1 MSTLKDKAQEILDE
15 KIAKIKPEN
24 IKKDIQIFDVTGIL
38 DEELPTLDITVP
50 NSIDIDLSTENQTV
64 VFENTAYI
72 PDVKV
77 LLKLFARE
85 KTSEDEWKT
94 GIIGNIQELGVV
106 FNRNNKLTISFN
118 IWFLEDI
125 DDYDFKID
133 MMFVKNNYLPQTSSI
148 MCNLI
153 KPNGAKLQL
162 HMESNSHSSIKGVI
176 TDPNDIVIT
185 DENDVVIDN
194 LTKLY
199 EDDYWTDTFII
210 SLLPIGNYKVKLNHN
225 GSEISN
231 MNFSITETDMKVNNK
246 FTKTLYYAIDDIYT
260 FKGEIKYNN
269 PYQENEQQLL
279 HFAKCKL
286 TRQDSDGQPISKE
299 VQISPY
305 IAGQFILDGA
315 KQLEVELNKPGYET
329 QLYTYSNNELSEGP
343 YYIYQMAQTFDS
355 TTHNSIDIV
364 IGPWEDEQAGT
375 TSAAP
380 DDLDISIYL
389 QNDNDEYV
397 LVDDESIGYY
407 VSNSNENLS
416 AVVVFGKMN
425 QNVKL
430 VLNDSRYK
438 FSQQEES
445 EHEAIRSIN
454 EWGYTI
460 GLYPVE

>member
-15 KIAKIKPEN
+15 KKAKIKPEN
-24 IKKDIQIFDVTGIL
+24 IKKDIQIFDVIGIL

-50 NSIDIDLSTENQTV
+50 NSIDIDLSTENQTI
-64 VFENTAYI
+64 VFENTTYI
-72 PDVKV
+72 PNIQV
-77 LLKLFARE
+77 LLKLYTRE
-85 KTSEDEWKT
+85 KNSENEWET
-94 GIIGNIQELGVV
+94 GIIGNIQELGKV
-106 FNRNNKLTISFN
+106 FSQNNKLTINFN
-118 IWFLEDI
+118 IWFWEDT
-125 DDYDFKID
+125 DNYDLKID
-133 MMFVKNNYLPQTSSI
+133 MMFVKNNYLSQTNSI

-199 EDDYWTDTFII
+199 DEDYWTDTFII
-210 SLLPIGNYKVKLNHN
+210 SLLPIGNYKIKLNHN

-231 MNFSITETDMKVNNK
+231 MNFSITATDMKIDNR

-279 HFAKCKL
+279 YFAKCKL
-286 TRQDSDGQPISKE
+286 TRQDDEGQPISKE

-305 IAGQFILDGA
+305 IAGQFVLDGA
-315 KQLEVELNKPGYET
+315 KQLEVELNRPGYGT
-329 QLYTYSNNELSEGP
+329 QSYTYSNNELSDGP

-364 IGPWEDEQAGT
+364 IGPWEDEQAGVT
-375 TSAAP
+375 GAAP
-380 DDLDISIYL
+380 SDLDIDIYL
-389 QNDNDEYV
+389 QNDNGEYV
-397 LVDDESIGYY
+397 LVDDENIGYY
-407 VSNSNENLS
+407 VSNFNENKS

-425 QNVKL
+425 QNIKL

-438 FSQQEES
+438 FSQEES

-454 EWGYTI
+454 EWGWTI
-460 GLYPVE
+460 GLYPVNN